1 MRLSARLLS
10 AAAPTILAASTLA
23 AHADTFQY
31 VVDDNGISAT
41 FDEASILTTGTT
53 IQSSAF
59 VSIDNPYLSFGEAD
73 PTSIFINPTSASGC
87 GVASKKVN
95 ACVVTY
101 YASEG
106 EIDVNE
112 YTVGPFTSV
121 GSYIEPFDT
130 SVTITEIPDAPSVP
144 EPSSFALF
152 GTGILGM
159 AGLARRKFV
168 QQ

>member
-1 MRLSARLLS
+1 MPLSARLF
-10 AAAPTILAASTLA
+10 AVAVLAASTLA

-41 FDEASILTTGTT
+41 FDEASILTTETT

-73 PTSIFINPTSASGC
+73 PTLIFINPTSASGC
-87 GVASKKVN
+87 AGASKKIN
-95 ACVVTY
+95 ACVKIY
-101 YASEG
+101 YASDG
-106 EIDVNE
+106 EIDTNY

-121 GSYIEPFDT
+121 GSYIEPLDT

-144 EPSSFALF
+144 EPSSFALLA
-152 GTGILGM
+152 TGVCGL
-159 AGLARRKFV
+159 AGLAGRKFSR
-168 QQ
+168 Q